1 MMKDK
6 ICAITGASSGIG
18 REAAL
23 ELAGRGASVVMIC
36 RNRPLAEKVRA
47 KIIRETDNANVELL
61 IGDLSSQGDIRRIAA
76 EYRARFPRLHVLIN
90 NAAIMLARRMVTEDG
105 FEMQFAVN
113 HLGYF
118 LLTDLLLDIMRES
131 VPARI
136 VNVSSGMHMTAEL
149 DFDNL
154 QGEKK
159 YKGMKQYAT
168 TKLLNVLFT
177 YELARRLEGT
187 GITVNV
193 LSPGFTSTDLGWDFS
208 SLFGA
213 AMKLFGK
220 NVKKGTRIV
229 TYLATSSEVEGMT
242 GKYFCNSGERTSS
255 PLSYDEDLAAKIWR
269 LSEDAVRSG
278 EAGRNV

>member
-18 REAAL
+18 TEAAL

-47 KIIRETDNANVELL
+47 KIIRETDNANIELL

-136 VNVSSGMHMTAEL
+136 VNVSSGMHITAEL

-159 YKGMKQYAT
+159 YKGMKQYAA

-187 GITVNV
+187 GITVNA

-242 GKYFCNSGERTSS
+242 GKYFCNNGERKSS

-269 LSEDAVRSG
+269 LSEDAVRSSEG
-278 EAGRNV
+278 GRNV